1 MGAVSWF
8 SESNLM
14 KNLETNTKHDAA
26 NPDTKPG
33 PYFVSAID
41 GRKVYIMAGPYAT
54 HAEALGNVN
63 KALSIAY
70 DKSTNGRAWFMRW
83 GTCRIEG
90 SDRVGTLNK
99 LGLI

>member
-1 MGAVSWF
+1 MIADTV
-8 SESNLM
+8 
-14 KNLETNTKHDAA
+14 HDAA
-26 NPDTKPG
+26 NPDTRPG

-41 GRKVYIMAGPYAT
+41 GTKNYIMAGPYAT
-54 HAEALGNVN
+54 HAEALAKVEPARN
-63 KALSIAY
+63 IAN
-70 DKSTNGRAWFMRW
+70 DHDGRAWFMAW